1 MNPWVFI
8 LLVGAAAVFGLDLLI
23 RRKKWQNNTRGE
35 KISLIIHMFSIG
47 PHAFLSGLGMLWGLA
62 AGSPE
67 TAFGQILYD
76 VTLVLAGFYFI
87 PAIAAA
93 ILPFVFRKMGKI
105 KASIWTTVIALL
117 YIIVVL
123 TVNTLAGSFL

>member
-23 RRKKWQNNTRGE
+23 RRKKWQNNSRGE

-76 VTLVLAGFYFI
+76 VTLVLPDFI
-87 PAIAAA
+87 LSLPSLRRSCPLYSVKWEKSKPAFGR
-93 ILPFVFRKMGKI
+93 L
-105 KASIWTTVIALL
+105 
-117 YIIVVL
+117 
-123 TVNTLAGSFL
+123 